1 VLMHLIIVF
10 MLYLLLCSSYDLH
23 HKCVFFDYILKIIDY
38 ENNGDAFDSVIYYTT
53 LSVSEK

>member
-1 VLMHLIIVF
+1 MHLIIVF

-38 ENNGDAFDSVIYYTT
+38 ENNGDAFDSVIFYTT